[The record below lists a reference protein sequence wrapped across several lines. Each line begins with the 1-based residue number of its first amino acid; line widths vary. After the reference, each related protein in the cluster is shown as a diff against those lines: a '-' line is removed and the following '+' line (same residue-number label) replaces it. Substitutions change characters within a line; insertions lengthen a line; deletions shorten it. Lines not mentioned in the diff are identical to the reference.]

1 MTLLRHRAAVFAV
14 SALAVLTACVL
25 VVRSA
30 AFAKNP
36 DVAAWGITF
45 DLTITLP
52 LLYWFFVIR
61 GGVAQPLTV
70 APVFIAGTLVAAL
83 LIPRPHQQFL
93 QQLRWIVVP
102 AAEVLALY
110 GLVRGLRNRT
120 HPVLEF
126 ARAEAAMF
134 RYAFLGWRMKP
145 EREGITFHRNAG
157 WGSILACIFV
167 LLAAEGI
174 GMHLLLAQWS
184 AKAAWAWTALD
195 LWAAIWLLGD
205 YHALRLKRSFIDDE
219 AFHLQF
225 GVRWSLTIP
234 LVNIASI
241 EELHGAWK
249 KRKDVLKIAIL
260 DEPRWLLTLREP
272 MTARGLAGIRK
283 TVTALAL
290 RPDDDDA
297 LRSLST

>member
-1 MTLLRHRAAVFAV
+1 
-14 SALAVLTACVL
+14 
-25 VVRSA
+25 
-30 AFAKNP
+30 
-36 DVAAWGITF
+36 
-45 DLTITLP
+45 
-52 LLYWFFVIR
+52 
-61 GGVAQPLTV
+61 
-70 APVFIAGTLVAAL
+70 
-83 LIPRPHQQFL
+83 
-93 QQLRWIVVP
+93 
-102 AAEVLALY
+102 
-110 GLVRGLRNRT
+110 
-120 HPVLEF
+120 
-126 ARAEAAMF
+126 
-134 RYAFLGWRMKP
+134 
-145 EREGITFHRNAG
+145 
-157 WGSILACIFV
+157 V

-195 LWAAIWLLGD
+195 LWAVIWLLGD

-219 AFHLQF
+219 VFHLQF

-234 LVNIASI
+234 LDNIASI
-241 EELHGAWK
+241 EELHGEWK